1 MGSAGGAREKRGGD
15 AFAQTRDGLR
25 AGGLR
30 RGLGCDQVDRGAARG
45 IGRRCERDRARRD
58 SERRQRGW
66 RGQRDVPPPQQRR
79 VRTVVVASD
88 AGDIGA
94 QAGGRVRLDSRRV
107 GGQQGGA
114 VHGLAVLGAGDVRYR
129 CRVEPGARLRRDE
142 HERKQQAL
150 GAASVAVRLRG
161 HWKVVRPDGGSV
173 KLAARYIPNRK
184 VIRMAK
190 PAPAVEVKVLA
201 RNKRARHEY
210 HVDETLEA
218 GLVLAGSE
226 VKSIRAGKVTLVD
239 AFADIDKGEAWLH
252 QMEIGVYA
260 FSHGRNHE
268 PRRKRKLLL
277 HRREIDRLV
286 GKIREKSYTLV
297 PLSLYEKKGRVKAEI
312 ALVYGKQ
319 SWDKRED
326 VKKRE
331 SQREIDRAMASRRR

>member
-1 MGSAGGAREKRGGD
+1 
-15 AFAQTRDGLR
+15 
-25 AGGLR
+25 
-30 RGLGCDQVDRGAARG
+30 
-45 IGRRCERDRARRD
+45 
-58 SERRQRGW
+58 
-66 RGQRDVPPPQQRR
+66 
-79 VRTVVVASD
+79 
-88 AGDIGA
+88 
-94 QAGGRVRLDSRRV
+94 
-107 GGQQGGA
+107 
-114 VHGLAVLGAGDVRYR
+114 
-129 CRVEPGARLRRDE
+129 
-142 HERKQQAL
+142 
-150 GAASVAVRLRG
+150 
-161 HWKVVRPDGGSV
+161 
-173 KLAARYIPNRK
+173 
-184 VIRMAK
+184 MAK

-201 RNKRARHEY
+201 RNRRARHEY

-252 QMEIGVYA
+252 QMDVGVYT

-297 PLSLYEKKGRVKAEI
+297 PLSLYEKKGRVKAEL
-312 ALVYGKQ
+312 ALVHGKQ

-331 SQREIDRAMASRRR
+331 GQREIDRAMASRRR